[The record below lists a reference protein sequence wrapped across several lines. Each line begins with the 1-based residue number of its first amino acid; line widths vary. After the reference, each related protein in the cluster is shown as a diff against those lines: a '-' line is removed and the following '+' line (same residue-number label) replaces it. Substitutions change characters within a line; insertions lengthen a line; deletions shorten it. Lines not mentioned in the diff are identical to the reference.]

1 MDPALVKRKTRS
13 AHDLAWHSFP
23 LGDVFVR
30 LNSKREGLSS
40 EEAAH
45 RLKRFGLNELVP
57 LRAKPIWKIFLR
69 QFINPLI
76 LILIAAGGLTV
87 FIKSY
92 LDAAVILAAV
102 ILNGLI
108 GFFQES
114 SAEKSLNSIKKLDV
128 KTATARRNGEWRTVP
143 APEIVPGDIISLK
156 AGDKIPAGGPGF

>member
-1 MDPALVKRKTRS
+1 MDPALVKHKIQS
-13 AHDLAWHSFP
+13 FNKIAWHSFP
-23 LGDVFVR
+23 LGDVFMR

-57 LRAKPIWKIFLR
+57 LRAKPIWKILLR

-76 LILIAAGGLTV
+76 LILVAAGGLTV

-92 LDAAVILAAV
+92 LDAAVISAAV

-128 KTATARRNGEWRTVP
+128 KTASARRNGQWRTIP
-143 APEIVPGDIISLK
+143 APEIVPGDIVSL
-156 AGDKIPAGGPGF
+156 